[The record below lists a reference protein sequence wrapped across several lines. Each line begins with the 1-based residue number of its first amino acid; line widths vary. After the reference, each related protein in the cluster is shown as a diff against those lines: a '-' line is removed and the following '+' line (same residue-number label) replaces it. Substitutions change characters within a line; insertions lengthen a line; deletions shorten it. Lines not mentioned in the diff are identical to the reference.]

1 MFTKKDFSHNPCDME
16 SILLQALRCQN
27 RGRPPVWL
35 MRQAGR
41 YLPQFRSLREKYGFL
56 EMCHQPELAVETTLL
71 PIHLLGFDAAILFS
85 DILVI
90 AEALGVGLRF
100 EKDLGPV
107 IERPL
112 NQVSDIHSLPKIHV
126 EEKLGYVAEAIR
138 MLRTRLEVPLIGF
151 CGAPFTLAS
160 YMIEGGSSRDLKKTK
175 RWMLAEPESFHQLL
189 ELISEASIAY
199 LKMQIKA
206 GAQAIQI
213 FDSWASALAHGQFRE
228 FSLHYL
234 QKIVRALDVP
244 VILFCRGSSV
254 FASQLA
260 EAQPAAIS
268 VDWNAD
274 LSSIRGQLPSV
285 ALQGNLD
292 PDILHAPRN
301 VVVREVKRLLDS
313 MRQDPGY
320 IFNLG
325 HGITPEVPVDN
336 VKALV
341 ETVKSYA

>member
-1 MFTKKDFSHNPCDME
+1 MPVNH
-16 SILLQALRCQN
+16 LLLNALKCQN
-27 RGRPPVWL
+27 SDRPPVWL

-41 YLPQFRSLREKYGFL
+41 YLPQFRALRERYGFL
-56 EMCHQPELAVETTLL
+56 EMCHQPELAAETTLL
-71 PIHLLGFDAAILFS
+71 PIQLLGFDAAILFS

-90 AEALGVGLRF
+90 PEALGVGLRF

-112 NQVSDIHSLPKIHV
+112 NQPSDVAALPKIHV
-126 EEKLGYVAEAIR
+126 EEKLGFVADAIR
-138 MLRTRLEVPLIGF
+138 LLRKQLEVPLIGF

-160 YMIEGGSSRDLKKTK
+160 YMIEGGSSKDLKKTK
-175 RWMLAEPESFHQLL
+175 RWMLSEPHSFHELL
-189 ELISEASIAY
+189 RSILDVSVAY
-199 LKMQIKA
+199 VKMQIKA

-213 FDSWASALAHGQFRE
+213 FDSWAGALAHEQFRE

-234 QKIVRALDVP
+234 TQFVAEIKPLKVP

-260 EAQPAAIS
+260 EAGPAAIS

-274 LSSIRGQLPSV
+274 LSHVRGLVPHGI

-292 PDILHAPRN
+292 PDVLHAPRP
-301 VVVREVKRLLDS
+301 VIAREVKRLLAS
-313 MRQDPGY
+313 MQGDPGY

-336 VKALV
+336 VKTLID
-341 ETVKSYA
+341 TVKTYV

>member
-1 MFTKKDFSHNPCDME
+1 ME
-16 SILLQALRCQN
+16 SILLQALQMKN

-41 YLPQFRSLREKYGFL
+41 YLPQFRALRERYGFL

-71 PIHLLGFDAAILFS
+71 PIRLLGFDAAILFS

-112 NQVSDIHSLPKIHV
+112 NQASDVDALPRIDV

-138 MLRTRLEVPLIGF
+138 MLRGQLKVPLIGF

-160 YMIEGGSSRDLKKTK
+160 YLIEGGSSRDLKKTK
-175 RWMLAEPESFHQLL
+175 RWMLADPESFHQLL
-189 ELISEASIAY
+189 KLLSEATIAY
-199 LKMQIKA
+199 LKMQINA

-213 FDSWASALAHGQFRE
+213 FDSWASALAHEQFRE
-228 FSLHYL
+228 FSLKYM
-234 QKIVRALDVP
+234 KDIVAAIDIP
-244 VILFCRGSSV
+244 TILFCRGSSV

-274 LSSIRGQLPSV
+274 LSSIRRQLPSM

-292 PDILHAPRN
+292 PDIMHAPRS
-301 VVVREVKRLLDS
+301 VVEREVRRLLDS
-313 MRQDPGY
+313 MRGDPGY

-341 ETVKSYA
+341 ETVRSYA

>member
-1 MFTKKDFSHNPCDME
+1 ME
-16 SILLQALRCQN
+16 SILLQALQMKN

-41 YLPQFRSLREKYGFL
+41 YLPQFRALREKYGFL

-71 PIHLLGFDAAILFS
+71 PIQLLGFDAAILFS

-100 EKDLGPV
+100 EKDLGPI

-112 NQVSDIHSLPKIHV
+112 SQASDVDALPRINV

-138 MLRTRLEVPLIGF
+138 LLRGQLKVPLIGF

-160 YMIEGGSSRDLKKTK
+160 YLIEGGSSRDLKKTK
-175 RWMLAEPESFHQLL
+175 RWMLTDPESFHQLL
-189 ELISEASIAY
+189 RLLSEVTIAY

-213 FDSWASALAHGQFRE
+213 FDSWASALAYKQFRE
-228 FSLHYL
+228 FSLNYM
-234 QKIVRALDVP
+234 KDIVEAVNIP
-244 VILFCRGSSV
+244 SILFCRGSSV
-254 FASQLA
+254 FASQMA
-260 EAQPAAIS
+260 EAQPDAIS
-268 VDWNAD
+268 IDWNAD
-274 LSSIRGQLPSV
+274 LSCIRRQLPNI

-292 PDILHAPRN
+292 PDILHAPRS
-301 VVVREVKRLLDS
+301 VVEREVRRLLDS
-313 MRQDPGY
+313 MRGDPGY

-336 VKALV
+336 VKALI

>member
-1 MFTKKDFSHNPCDME
+1 ME
-16 SILLQALRCQN
+16 SILLKALQGKN

-41 YLPQFRSLREKYGFL
+41 YLPQFRAMREKYGFL

-71 PIHLLGFDAAILFS
+71 PIRLLGFDAAILFS

-112 NQVSDIHSLPKIHV
+112 NQASDVHSLPRIDV
-126 EEKLGYVAEAIR
+126 DEKLGYVADAIR
-138 MLRTRLEVPLIGF
+138 LLRSQLNVPLIGF

-160 YMIEGGSSRDLKKTK
+160 YLIEGGSSRDLKKTK
-175 RWMLAEPESFHQLL
+175 RWMLADPKSFHQLL
-189 ELISEASIAY
+189 QLLSDASIAY
-199 LKMQIKA
+199 LKMQINA

-213 FDSWASALAHGQFRE
+213 FDSWASSLAHEQFRE

-234 QKIVRALDVP
+234 KEMVKALDIP
-244 VILFCRGSSV
+244 AILFCRGSSV
-254 FASQLA
+254 FAAQLA
-260 EAQPAAIS
+260 EANPAAIS

-274 LSSIRGQLPSV
+274 LSDIRRQLPNI

-301 VVVREVKRLLDS
+301 VVEREVKRLLHS
-313 MRQDPGY
+313 MRGDPGY

-336 VKALV
+336 VKVLI

>member
-1 MFTKKDFSHNPCDME
+1 MRRCHTLYAFME
-16 SILLQALRCQN
+16 PIFLQALKGKN
-27 RGRPPVWL
+27 RSRPPVWL

-41 YLPQFRSLREKYGFL
+41 YLPEFRALREKYGFL
-56 EMCHQPELAVETTLL
+56 EMCHNPELAVETTLL
-71 PIHLLGFDAAILFS
+71 PIRLLGFDAAILFS

-90 AEALGVGLRF
+90 AEALGRGLRF
-100 EKDLGPV
+100 EKDLGPI

-112 NQVSDIHSLPKIHV
+112 NQASDIHALPRINV
-126 EEKLGYVAEAIR
+126 EEKLGYVAEAIKL
-138 MLRTRLEVPLIGF
+138 LRGQLNVPLIGF

-160 YMIEGGSSRDLKKTK
+160 YLIEGGSSRDLKKTK
-175 RWMLAEPESFHQLL
+175 RWMLADPESFHQLL
-189 ELISEASIAY
+189 QLLSEATVAY

-234 QKIVRALDVP
+234 KEIGKALDVP

-254 FASQLA
+254 FAAQLA

-274 LSSIRGQLPSV
+274 LSSIRRQLPSI

-292 PDILHAPRN
+292 PDILHAPRS
-301 VVVREVKRLLDS
+301 VVEREVQRLLDS
-313 MRQDPGY
+313 MRGDPGY

-341 ETVKSYA
+341 ETVQNYA